1 MDKLIKCRS
10 RLMRGNVGIAS
21 MLLPLPFVKSDCET
35 MATDGKSI
43 FYNPKFVDDHTDEEI
58 EGVLIHEACHVIWE
72 HPLRKGNRNHK
83 LWNVACDYAI
93 NNYLLYDLKMELP
106 DGGVWGREYHK
117 MSAEQVYHILDTD
130 DDALDKAKK
139 QMQGNDDSED
149 EQDGEDDSVG
159 SQEESLTGKYSSEQ
173 QDTSGTVS
181 SKYDDIPTSIGEV
194 IEPTDDDGKPLSKEA
209 LEELANS
216 IRKQIVL
223 GDKLVNMSEGQTNAL
238 SGRVEQMRTASVD
251 WKNHLRD
258 CLESVMANDYSW
270 SRLNRRHQ
278 WRGINL
284 PSKTKSAN
292 GGEIAIAI
300 DTSCSVS
307 QAELDYMA
315 SETQLMLEEC
325 GIDKIRVCYCDH
337 TVRVNPDTDE
347 WWDDFDISMGDEIEF
362 KFRGGGYTKFEPV
375 FNLLKDYTDD
385 DQDIK
390 ALIYFTDGYASVSSE
405 HEPDIPVF
413 WGLTS
418 RWSDELDNLEDRFRD
433 NIPFGE
439 FIGVDC
445 SEAYR

>member
-1 MDKLIKCRS
+1 MDKLIKCRA

-21 MLLPLPFVKSDCET
+21 MLLPLPFVESECET

-72 HPLRKGNRNHK
+72 HPLRKGSRNHK

-93 NNYLLYDLKMELP
+93 NNYLLYKVGMELP
-106 DGGVWGREYHK
+106 DGGVWDKKYND
-117 MSAEQVYHILDTD
+117 MSAEQIYHILDTD
-130 DDALDKAKK
+130 DDALQKAKADMQK
-139 QMQGNDDSED
+139 QLSFDEEDQDD
-149 EQDGEDDSVG
+149 GSVG
-159 SQEESLTGKYSSEQ
+159 SQEESLTGKYSS
-173 QDTSGTVS
+173 DTPADS
-181 SKYDDIPTSIGEV
+181 SKYDDIPTSIGEI
-194 IEPTDDDGKPLSKEA
+194 IEPTDDDGKVLSKQA
-209 LEELANS
+209 MEELANG
-216 IRKQIVL
+216 IRKQIIL
-223 GDKLVNMSEGQTNAL
+223 SEKLSNMSDGNTNAL

-278 WRGINL
+278 WRGVNL
-284 PSKTKSAN
+284 PSKVKSAN

-337 TVRVNPDTDE
+337 IVRKNHDTDE
-347 WWDDFDISMGDEIEF
+347 WWDTFDISMGDEIKF
-362 KFRGGGYTKFEPV
+362 KFRGGGYTRFEPV

-390 ALIYFTDGYASVSSE
+390 ALVYFTDGYADIQDE

-413 WGLTS
+413 WGITS
-418 RWSDELDNLEDRFRD
+418 RWKHELNQDYLEKTHRER
-433 NIPFGE
+433 IPFGE

-445 SEAYR
+445 SEAH

>member
-10 RLMRGNVGIAS
+10 RLMRGNIGIAS
-21 MLLPLPFVKSDCET
+21 MLLPLTLVESDCET

-58 EGVLIHEACHVIWE
+58 EGVLIHEALHVIFG
-72 HPLRKGNRNHK
+72 HPFRKGNRNHK

-93 NNYLLYDLKMELP
+93 NNYLRYDLRMDLP
-106 DGGVWGREYHK
+106 DGGVWDRKYHP
-117 MSAEQVYHILDTD
+117 MIAEKIYHILDTD
-130 DDALDKAKK
+130 DDALDEAKK

-173 QDTSGTVS
+173 QDTAGTVS

-209 LEELANS
+209 LEELDNN
-216 IRKQIVL
+216 IRKKVSL
-223 GDKLVNMSEGQTNAL
+223 AEKLANMSSGQINAL

-251 WKNHLRD
+251 WRNHLRD

-284 PSKTKSAN
+284 PSKTKSAD

-300 DTSCSVS
+300 DTSGSVS

-325 GIDKIRVCYCDH
+325 GIDKIRVCYCDNV
-337 TVRVNPDTDE
+337 VRKNHDTDE
-347 WWDDFDISMGDEIEF
+347 WWDTFDISMGDEIEF

-390 ALIYFTDGYASVSSE
+390 ALIYFTDGYSSVSSE

-418 RWSDELDNLEDRFRD
+418 RWSDELDDLEDRFRR

-439 FIGVDC
+439 FVGVDC

>member
-1 MDKLIKCRS
+1 
-10 RLMRGNVGIAS
+10 MRGNVGIAS
-21 MLLPLPFVKSDCET
+21 MLLPLPFVESECET

-43 FYNPKFVDDHTDEEI
+43 FYNPKFVDDYTDEEI
-58 EGVLIHEACHVIWE
+58 EGVLVHEACHVIWE
-72 HPLRKGNRNHK
+72 HPLRKGSRNHK

-93 NNYLLYDLKMELP
+93 NNYLLYKVGMELP
-106 DGGVWGREYHK
+106 DGGVWDKKYND
-117 MSAEQVYHILDTD
+117 MSAEQIYHILDTD
-130 DDALDKAKK
+130 DDALQKAKADMQK
-139 QMQGNDDSED
+139 QLNSDDSED
-149 EQDGEDDSVG
+149 QEDGSVG
-159 SQEESLTGKYSSEQ
+159 SQEESLTGKYSS
-173 QDTSGTVS
+173 DTPADS

-194 IEPTDDDGKPLSKEA
+194 IEPTDDDGKVLSKQA
-209 LEELANS
+209 MEELANG
-216 IRKQIVL
+216 IRKQIIL
-223 GDKLVNMSEGQTNAL
+223 SEKLSNMSDGNTNAL
-238 SGRVEQMRTASVD
+238 NGRVEQMRTASVD

-278 WRGINL
+278 WRGVNL
-284 PSKTKSAN
+284 PSKVKSAN

-337 TVRVNPDTDE
+337 IVRKNRNTDE
-347 WWDDFDISMGDEIEF
+347 WWDTFDISMGDEIKF
-362 KFRGGGYTKFEPV
+362 KFRGGGYTRFEPV

-390 ALIYFTDGYASVSSE
+390 ALVYFTDGYADIQGE

-413 WGLTS
+413 WGITS
-418 RWSDELDNLEDRFRD
+418 RWKHELKQDYLEKTHRER
-433 NIPFGE
+433 IPFGE

-445 SEAYR
+445 SEAH

>member
-21 MLLPLPFVKSDCET
+21 MLLPLSFVESDCET

-43 FYNPKFVDDHTDEEI
+43 FYSPKFVNDHTDEEI

-106 DGGVWGREYHK
+106 EGGVWDEKYHK

-130 DDALDKAKK
+130 DDALEKAKK
-139 QMQGNDDSED
+139 QMQGNADAED
-149 EQDGEDDSVG
+149 QQDGDSDSVG
-159 SQEESLTGKYSSEQ
+159 SQEESLTGKYSSDQ
-173 QDTSGTVS
+173 AGTSV

-194 IEPTDDDGKPLSKEA
+194 IEPTDDDGKPLSKNA

-216 IRKQIVL
+216 IRKQIIL

-251 WKNHLRD
+251 WKNQLRD
-258 CLESVMANDYSW
+258 CLESVMAKDYSW

-278 WRGINL
+278 WRGVNL
-284 PSKTKSAN
+284 PSKVKSSD

-337 TVRVNPDTDE
+337 TVRINPNTDE
-347 WWDDFDISMGDEIEF
+347 WWDTFDISMGDEIEF
-362 KFRGGGYTKFEPV
+362 KFRGGGWTRFEPV
-375 FNLLKDYTDD
+375 FNLLEDYTDD

-390 ALIYFTDGYASVSSE
+390 ALIYFTDGYCRIESKY
-405 HEPDIPVF
+405 EPSIPVF
-413 WGLTS
+413 WGLTT
-418 RWSDELDNLEDRFRD
+418 RWSDELEGLEDRFRKD
-433 NIPFGE
+433 IPFGE
-439 FIGVDC
+439 FVGVDC
-445 SEAYR
+445 SKAHN